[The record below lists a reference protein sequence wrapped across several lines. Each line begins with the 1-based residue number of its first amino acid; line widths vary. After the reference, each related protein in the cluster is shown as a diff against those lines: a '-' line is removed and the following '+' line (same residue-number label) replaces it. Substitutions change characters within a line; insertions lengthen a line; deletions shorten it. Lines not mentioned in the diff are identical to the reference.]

1 MDCGHS
7 VHVRLRN
14 RVQGA
19 KRFHWIV
26 IFIWSV
32 LVLVCHPLQIK
43 DADTGKFRLRN
54 RSPKQMDDFM
64 EQSIRSE
71 IPGTVKQAKESR
83 NKGRVLTLD
92 I

>member
-1 MDCGHS
+1 
-7 VHVRLRN
+7 
-14 RVQGA
+14 
-19 KRFHWIV
+19 
-26 IFIWSV
+26 
-32 LVLVCHPLQIK
+32 LQIK

-54 RSPKQMDDFM
+54 RSPKKMDDFM